1 MSTGGG
7 LVEVDTSLSIPGA
20 ADIPAISAA
29 QMAEV
34 DRSAI
39 EDYGVTLLQMM
50 EQAGS
55 HLAEVVRVEIG
66 GDLRDKR
73 VVVAIGPGNNGGGGL
88 VAARHLTNRGA
99 SVRVVLARPALR
111 MSEAARH
118 QLATLIAMGTD
129 CCVATYD
136 LSDEELEHVLATA
149 DMVVDA
155 VLGYRIH
162 DAPRGEAE
170 RLIGY
175 LLRSGRPIVS
185 LDLPS
190 GMDPDTGEASGAA
203 ITAQATLTLALPK
216 SGLFTSAG
224 AARTGRLYVGDLG
237 LPSVLYTALGIN
249 AGHPFSA
256 GRIVRVD

>member
-1 MSTGGG
+1 M
-7 LVEVDTSLSIPGA
+7 
-20 ADIPAISAA
+20 PATQTAVPVLRASDVPAVTA
-29 QMAEV
+29 GQMAEV

-55 HLAEVVRVEIG
+55 HLAEVVRLEAG
-66 GDLRDKR
+66 GDLRDQR
-73 VVVAIGPGNNGGGGL
+73 IVVAVGPGNNGGGGL
-88 VAARHLTNRGA
+88 VAARHLANRGA

-118 QLATLIAMGTD
+118 QLATLIAMGAH

-136 LSDEELEHVLATA
+136 LSDDELEQVLATS
-149 DMVVDA
+149 DVVVDA

-170 RLIGY
+170 RLIGFVV
-175 LLRSGRPIVS
+175 RSGRPIVS

-190 GMDPDTGEASGAA
+190 GLDPDTGATPGMAISAA
-203 ITAQATLTLALPK
+203 ATLTLALPK
-216 SGLFTSAG
+216 PGLFRGAG
-224 AARTGRLYVGDLG
+224 PDHAGRVYLGDLG
-237 LPSVLYTALGIN
+237 LPGVLYTSLGIDV
-249 AGHPFSA
+249 GRPFST
-256 GRIVRVD
+256 GRIVLLDRTA